1 MRAKSLLLYVFILYV
16 KAFSKSKDFMS
27 IYYIYYNIY
36 NILNIIY
43 NILNIIY
50 IIIPS
55 SCCFS
60 IKKGLNVKT

>member
-16 KAFSKSKDFMS
+16 KAFPKSKDFMPM
-27 IYYIYYNIY
+27 YYIYYNIY
-36 NILNIIY
+36 NT
-43 NILNIIY
+43 LNIIY

-60 IKKGLNVKT
+60 IKKRS

>member
-43 NILNIIY
+43 